1 MVEAGL
7 VAREKAERQR
17 RRDTKFFAEPP
28 ARRRGRALA
37 RTRMAATG
45 VRPQTAGVIFA
56 AVALLQKNTAAP
68 LDDEDR
74 ERSMVEAR
82 AMHVHLAAGA
92 DGAIALVDENQR
104 LVVGRP
110 HHRRLR
116 SGSLVRARHQR
127 CFHVGCRLARNA
139 SSPSIGSRAVIN
151 SSR

>member
-45 VRPQTAGVIFA
+45 VRPQAAGVIFA
-56 AVALLQKNTAAP
+56 AVALLQKNPAA
-68 LDDEDR
+68 LIDDEDR
-74 ERSMVEAR
+74 ERAVEEAG

-92 DGAIALVDENQR
+92 DGTIALVDENQW
-104 LVVGRP
+104 LAGGRP

-116 SGSLVRARHQR
+116 TGRR
-127 CFHVGCRLARNA
+127 G
-139 SSPSIGSRAVIN
+139 
-151 SSR
+151 